1 MKTLKSLFK
10 NAKVRL
16 AAKSLILGAGV
27 AYYQLKGHPID
38 KAALDAALV
47 AGGWAALESFTP
59 LNAAVGWFKQAR

>member
-16 AAKSLILGAGV
+16 AVKSLIVGAGV
-27 AYYQLKGHPID
+27 AYFKVKGHPLD
-38 KAALDAALV
+38 KSVINAALV
-47 AGGWAALESFTP
+47 AGLWAALETFTP